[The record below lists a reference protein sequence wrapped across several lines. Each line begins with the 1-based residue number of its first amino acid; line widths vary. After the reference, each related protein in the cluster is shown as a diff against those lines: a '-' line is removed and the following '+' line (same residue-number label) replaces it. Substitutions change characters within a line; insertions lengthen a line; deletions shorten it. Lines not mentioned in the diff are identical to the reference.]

1 MTVPGIYTH
10 VTKNPSGTQTI
21 ELNETN
27 EQGIGIEKIVKT
39 PFEITLYD
47 TYPDTVHSYDYYAA
61 ILDADGNLLSSG
73 SGGSTN
79 TVAINGADV
88 STVDIFICDYMQ
100 WMDELKGQYGRRREE
115 IKIWRMDGH
124 SKIF

>member
-1 MTVPGIYTH
+1 M

-73 SGGSTN
+73 SGGFHEYGSN
-79 TVAINGADV
+79 
-88 STVDIFICDYMQ
+88 Q
-100 WMDELKGQYGRRREE
+100 WGGRL
-115 IKIWRMDGH
+115 H
-124 SKIF
+124 SRYLYL